1 MKEKEL
7 LYKEKLRY
15 TKDSTKGGGAMRE
28 FMKSGSK
35 AIREVEEKRGIIEK
49 LAKEI
54 WENPECAFQERIACE
69 KTAAILR
76 NAGFQVET
84 GAGGVPTAIRAQ
96 WGSGHPVVGFL
107 GEYDALPGLS
117 QKVSDHKEPVTE
129 GACGHGC
136 GHNLL
141 GAAAVG
147 GALGMKAELEEKG
160 LPGTVVFY
168 GCPGEEVLC
177 GKPFMARGGC
187 FFELDL
193 ALSWHPGQVNQ
204 ASVSTFSAC
213 SGVKFHYTGV
223 TSHAAGDPWN
233 GRSALD
239 AVQLLNMGAEFMREH
254 VSPEVR
260 IHYSITD
267 GGGAPNIVPGKASVW
282 YYVRALDRNTVN
294 QVYDRLVKAAKG
306 AAMMTETKLEIQ
318 YMGGCYPMVGNRVL
332 AEVMSQTMKEIE
344 QEEWTAE
351 ELKWAK
357 AMNQP
362 VEAQRAAAA
371 KALGLDPN
379 AQIFTGVAPVEKEII
394 YASTDVGD
402 VAHIVPTIMA
412 TVATAGLGTPGHSW
426 QMVSSAGGSIG
437 LKGMIYAAKVLAASG
452 VRLAEN
458 PALVKK
464 AKEEFDAM
472 MDGESYICP
481 IPQEMEIPEN

>member
-1 MKEKEL
+1 MKEL
-7 LYKEKLRY
+7 
-15 TKDSTKGGGAMRE
+15 TG
-28 FMKSGSK
+28 SGSR
-35 AIREVEEKRGIIEK
+35 AVCEVEEKREIIEK

-54 WENPECAFQERIACE
+54 WENPEYGFQERIACE
-69 KTAAILR
+69 KTAAVLR

-96 WGSGHPVVGFL
+96 WGSGRPVVGFL

-177 GKPFMARGGC
+177 GKPFMAKGGC

-193 ALSWHPGQVNQ
+193 ALTWHPGQVNQ
-204 ASVSTFSAC
+204 ASVSVFSAC

-239 AVQLLNMGAEFMREH
+239 AVQLLNLGAEFMREH
-254 VSPEVR
+254 VSPQVR
-260 IHYSITD
+260 IHYSIID

-282 YYVRALDRNTVN
+282 YYIRALDRNTVN
-294 QVYDRLVKAAKG
+294 QVYNRLVKAAEG
-306 AAMMTETKLEIQ
+306 AAMMTETQLEIQ
-318 YMGGCYPMVGNRVL
+318 YMGGCYPMVGNEVL
-332 AEVMSQTMKEIE
+332 AEAMNQVMREIE
-344 QEEWTAE
+344 PEEWTAE
-351 ELKWAK
+351 EQQWAR
-357 AMNQP
+357 AMNQSA
-362 VEAQRAAAA
+362 EAQRAAVA
-371 KALGLDPN
+371 KAFGLDPD
-379 AQIFTGVAPVEKEII
+379 AQLFTGVAPIGKEVI

-402 VAHIVPTIMA
+402 VAHIVPTTMA
-412 TVATAGLGTPGHSW
+412 TIAAANLGAPGHSW
-426 QMVSSAGGSIG
+426 QIVSSSGGSIG
-437 LKGMIYAAKVLAASG
+437 LKGMVYAAKILAATG

-458 PALVKK
+458 PDLVKK

-472 MDGESYICP
+472 MAGESYICP
-481 IPQEMEIPEN
+481 IPEGMEIPKG